1 MAKSACGAGNIRKK
15 TVTRGG
21 KEYTYWEAR
30 ITTGY
35 DPGTG
40 KQIVRSFSGK
50 TQKEVRTKM
59 QQAAVELTNGT
70 YQEPTK
76 ITVGGWLDEWM
87 QTFVRPTVKPLT
99 VSAYEAAIKNHIKP
113 STGNIQLQSIRG
125 SHIQKL
131 YNGMKDAGLSAK
143 TIKNTG
149 AILHKAFSVA
159 MKQGLISVNPCDA
172 ADLPK
177 GKAREIT
184 PLSDAHIPLFLK
196 AIQNDPY
203 CNAFALCLL
212 AGLREGEC
220 LGLSWEQVDF
230 DNGRITISRQLQKE
244 KRKDGQYYIADS
256 TKNGK
261 PRVIEPPPIAFRYL
275 QAEKKK
281 QLQNRL
287 KVGQHWSNP
296 FDLVFTEDNGRY
308 IIFQTFHSHFKKIVA
323 SIGCPDARPHDLRHT
338 CATVAISS
346 GADVKSVQGLLGH
359 ATASFTL
366 NVYTHVSDKMKADT
380 AARMQSYYDSMNKL
394 G

>member
-1 MAKSACGAGNIRKK
+1 MAKSASGAGNLRKK
-15 TVTRGG
+15 TITRDG
-21 KEYTYWEAR
+21 KQYTYWEGR

-50 TQKEVRTKM
+50 TQKEVRQKM
-59 QQAAVELTNGT
+59 QQAAVSLTNGT
-70 YQEPTK
+70 YQAPVK
-76 ITVGGWLDEWM
+76 QTVGGWMDEWLE
-87 QTFVRPTVKPLT
+87 TYVVPTVKPLT
-99 VSAYEAAIKNHIKP
+99 ATAYAASIKNHIKP
-113 STGNIQLQSIRG
+113 AIGSIQLQAVRG

-131 YNGMKDAGLSAK
+131 YNSLKDSGLSAK

-159 MKQGLISVNPCDA
+159 LKQGMIAMNPCEA

-177 GKAREIT
+177 GPAREIT
-184 PLSDAHIPLFLK
+184 PLSDAQIPLFLE
-196 AIQNDPY
+196 AIKDDPY

-220 LGLSWEQVDF
+220 LGLSWAQVDF
-230 DNGRITISRQLQKE
+230 EKGKITISQQLQKE
-244 KRKDGQYYIADS
+244 KKAGGKYYILDS
-256 TKNGK
+256 TKGGK
-261 PRVIEPPPIAFRYL
+261 PRIIEPPPIAFQYL
-275 QAEKKK
+275 RAEKKR

-287 KVGQHWSNP
+287 RAGEYWDNP
-296 FDLVFTEDNGRY
+296 FDLVFTESTGRN
-308 IIFQTFHSHFKKIVA
+308 IIPQTFHTHFKKIA
-323 SIGCPDARPHDLRHT
+323 AAIGCPDARPHDLRHT

-346 GADVKSVQGLLGH
+346 GANVKSVQSLLGH

-366 NVYTHVSDKMKADT
+366 NVYTHTSDAMRADT
-380 AARMQSYYDSMNKL
+380 ANRMQSYYETMQKQ

>member
-1 MAKSACGAGNIRKK
+1 
-15 TVTRGG
+15 
-21 KEYTYWEAR
+21 
-30 ITTGY
+30 
-35 DPGTG
+35 
-40 KQIVRSFSGK
+40 
-50 TQKEVRTKM
+50 M
-59 QQAAVELTNGT
+59 QQAAVSLTNGT

-76 ITVGGWLDEWM
+76 MTVGGWLDEWM
-87 QTFVRPTVKPLT
+87 ENYVRPTVKPLT
-99 VSAYEAAIKNHIKP
+99 VSSYEAAIKNHIKP
-113 STGNIQLQSIRG
+113 AIGNIQLQALRG

-131 YNGMKDAGLSAK
+131 YNSMKDNGLAAK

-159 MKQGLISVNPCDA
+159 MKQGLMATNPCDA

-184 PLSDAHIPLFLK
+184 PLTDAQIPLFLE

-220 LGLSWEQVDF
+220 LGLSWSQVDF
-230 DNGRITISRQLQKE
+230 ENGRITISQQLQKE
-244 KRKDGQYYIADS
+244 KKKGGKFYIADS
-256 TKNGK
+256 TKSGK
-261 PRVIEPPPIAFRYL
+261 PRIVEPPPIAFRYL
-275 QAEKKK
+275 RAEKKK

-287 KVGQHWSNP
+287 KAGEYWDNP
-296 FDLVFTEDNGRY
+296 FDLVFTEANGRN
-308 IIFQTFHSHFKKIVA
+308 IIFQTFHSHFKKIAA

-346 GADVKSVQGLLGH
+346 GADIKSVQSLLGH

-366 NVYTHVSDKMKADT
+366 NVYTHTSDKMRTDT
-380 AARMQSYYDSMNKL
+380 ASRMQSYYDNMKKQ